1 MSVIVSLFVFIF
13 FACFVFGLHRVL
25 TDCECDTYVVGRTLT
40 YRLLCARILSQYL
53 YFFSVYFALLLV

>member
-1 MSVIVSLFVFIF
+1 MYVIVLFVFIF

-40 YRLLCARILSQYL
+40 YRLLCAEISSWYL
-53 YFFSVYFALLLV
+53 YLFNMYFALLLV